1 MTKNKAARILLN
13 QTKKPLEDNFN
24 FEEWMHQSHALIERF
39 FGKDSEQY
47 NRLHQPIIG
56 NHSNGEIRIQPNRN
70 RQILFIC
77 AILKCCSDTVRLNG
91 IYKKRRFFPAHYI
104 VLLTIGILL
113 ISTQVYFSLF
123 KGGKAKHTRT
133 TIDSTHLFTPA
144 TSKNTVKIAHPG
156 ESNASL
162 KN

>member
-1 MTKNKAARILLN
+1 MDAPN
-13 QTKKPLEDNFN
+13 
-24 FEEWMHQSHALIERF
+24 HALIERF

-91 IYKKRRFFPAHYI
+91 IYRKRRFPAYFNFALPALA
-104 VLLTIGILL
+104 VLMLL
-113 ISTQVYFSLF
+113 AAAYFFFVEDHTHQASKFQSKPLWIHASSKEIKKSPFAHNLNISR
-123 KGGKAKHTRT
+123 KH
-133 TIDSTHLFTPA
+133 
-144 TSKNTVKIAHPG
+144 
-156 ESNASL
+156 
-162 KN
+162 